1 MVKLT
6 HPSST
11 SRGHG
16 TRWELRPWNLHSTLS
31 TTIPRTHNQRFFV
44 NSFQCILCFF
54 GFDVIVFSFH
64 SFQFVVVIAVTAVT
78 ITVVEVSLFFSRRFY
93 QVVGDI
99 GLVICTAIVIIGALC
114 CCIVNTSFTFSSV

>member
-1 MVKLT
+1 M
-6 HPSST
+6 
-11 SRGHG
+11 G
-16 TRWELRPWNLHSTLS
+16 TPAAEFAFHIEYHYTRDPQSV
-31 TTIPRTHNQRFFV
+31 FFV
-44 NSFQCILCFF
+44 NSFQCILSFF

-64 SFQFVVVIAVTAVT
+64 SFQFAVVIAVTAVT

-99 GLVICTAIVIIGALC
+99 GLVTCTAIVIIGALC